1 MPTLDANY
9 WENRYHD
16 HNTPWDIGY
25 PSPPLVHYLQ
35 QHTEPT
41 DRILI
46 PGAGHAYEAVWLH
59 QQGYRNVFVC
69 DWAPS
74 AFEILEAKAPDFP
87 KAQLLVEDFF
97 ALDLEVDLI
106 LEQTFF
112 CAIDPGRRED
122 YARQTCKLLRP
133 GGKLAGL
140 LFTHPLERGGPPFGG
155 READYRSLFEK
166 YFDVLQLAPAAD
178 SIKPR
183 AGNEVFL
190 EVQRRSQGR

>member
-1 MPTLDANY
+1 MPKLDANY
-9 WENRYHD
+9 WEHRYHD

-35 QHTEPT
+35 QHTQST

-59 QQGYRNVFVC
+59 QQGYPNVFVC

-74 AFEILEAKAPDFP
+74 AFEILEEKAPDFP
-87 KAQLLVEDFF
+87 KDQLLIEDFF
-97 ALDLEVDLI
+97 ALDLRVDII

-112 CAIDPGRRED
+112 CAIAPQKRNA
-122 YARQTCKLLRP
+122 YAQQAYQLLKP

-155 READYRSLFEK
+155 RVEDYQSLFGK
-166 YFDVLQLAPAAD
+166 YFDILQLTPAAD

-183 AGNEVFL
+183 AGNEVFF
-190 EVQRRSQGR
+190 EVQRKR

>member
-1 MPTLDANY
+1 MPTLNAEY
-9 WENRYHD
+9 WESRYHN

-25 PSPPLVHYLQ
+25 PSPPLVRYLQ
-35 QHTEPT
+35 QYTTPA

-59 QQGYRNVFVC
+59 QQGYRNIFVC

-74 AFEILEAKAPDFP
+74 AFEILEVKAPDFP
-87 KAQLLVEDFF
+87 KAQLLVQDFF
-97 ALDLEVDLI
+97 ALDIEADLI

-112 CAIDPGRRED
+112 CAIEPDRRED
-122 YARQTCKLLRP
+122 YARQVCKLLKP

-155 READYRSLFEK
+155 RQEDYHSLFAK
-166 YFDVLQLAPAAD
+166 YFDVLQLTPATN

-190 EVQRRSQGR
+190 EVQRRK